1 MGQSRILAVGGGI
14 SAFLVALVVAVS
26 CERQQAEPG
35 SSDADTQPLGSES
48 SENAAAPAP
57 PGPPPP
63 PERAFLAQLPP
74 EQTSQ
79 LVGLGIDV
87 VAPGAVP
94 PGFSVVEI
102 RTEQANGQ
110 TPPVGSSYI
119 IVYQDSTNRCFGVEF
134 AADGI
139 GDPPVTENRLP
150 IQAPLFDDPNYGLN
164 YGPFEDDNMKSQFP
178 GSNLYSDWLL
188 GPSGVYRLVGA
199 AYVGSLFPSLAGC
212 EDVAPQ
218 EAVSVV
224 ESFTVLTPEGVGY
237 GPP

>member
-87 VAPGAVP
+87 VAPGGRAARLFGGRNPVP
-94 PGFSVVEI
+94 SRLTGKLP
-102 RTEQANGQ
+102 RL
-110 TPPVGSSYI
+110 
-119 IVYQDSTNRCFGVEF
+119 
-134 AADGI
+134 AAA
-139 GDPPVTENRLP
+139 T
-150 IQAPLFDDPNYGLN
+150 
-164 YGPFEDDNMKSQFP
+164 S
-178 GSNLYSDWLL
+178 
-188 GPSGVYRLVGA
+188 
-199 AYVGSLFPSLAGC
+199 
-212 EDVAPQ
+212 
-218 EAVSVV
+218 
-224 ESFTVLTPEGVGY
+224 SFTRTLPTAALG
-237 GPP
+237 